1 MEGCAESKLSS
12 HGLLE
17 TSPELGSEQA
27 STVRND
33 PERNTMKWNDS
44 SNIQV
49 CQSTC
54 SDVFAYWKKVC
65 GLGQSINDYP
75 DGSISLLRLRKSSN
89 EVHTNFIPFPDRN
102 RNRTKGTRRSLM
114 FCFDT
119 TTDVAFRYEL
129 SNFSLHPSPPE
140 PLSKIL
146 VHFCATRMD
155 RQRGIMSFL
164 KNHLFQLLH
173 LWYHQT
179 VTKVQDSGIIDGET
193 FVFPTCKVLFDLK
206 YSQIMLLTFFD
217 LVFEYR

>member
-1 MEGCAESKLSS
+1 MKG
-12 HGLLE
+12 
-17 TSPELGSEQA
+17 
-27 STVRND
+27 ND
-33 PERNTMKWNDS
+33 P

-49 CQSTC
+49 CQLTYV
-54 SDVFAYWKKVC
+54 DVFSNRKKVC
-65 GLGQSINDYP
+65 NFGQTINDYP
-75 DGSISLLRLRKSSN
+75 DGSISLLRIWKSSN
-89 EVHTNFIPFPDRN
+89 EIHSNFIPFPDRN
-102 RNRTKGTRRSLM
+102 SNRTKSTRRSLM
-114 FCFDT
+114 FRFDT
-119 TTDVAFRYEL
+119 TTYVAFRYEL
-129 SNFSLHPSPPE
+129 SNFSLHSRPPE

-164 KNHLFQLLH
+164 KNHLLQLLH

-193 FVFPTCKVLFDLK
+193 FVLPTCNVLFDLK